1 MSRNDDEFSI
11 SDDDARFVQKLDAHY
26 QPPEATAAGRAR
38 FQAGLEARIV
48 RGRERRPWLL
58 GGAVAT
64 AAAALVLAL
73 LPGGETGERAPSD
86 AGQAAA
92 AELPS
97 AEESLLLLANGP
109 LADPDEALP
118 EDYQTLASLLE

>member
-1 MSRNDDEFSI
+1 MSRNDEELSI
-11 SDDDARFVQKLDAHY
+11 SADDARFVAKLDAVY
-26 QPPEATAAGRAR
+26 QPPEASGAERAR
-38 FQAGLEARIV
+38 FEARLEERIT
-48 RGRERRPWLL
+48 RGSGRRPLWL
-58 GGAVAT
+58 GGAVA
-64 AAAALVLAL
+64 ASALALVLAL
-73 LPGGETGERAPSD
+73 LPAREGDERAASEAD
-86 AGQAAA
+86 SVA